1 MLPEDVVEVGL
12 ANEFKGSLSNA
23 GVSVF
28 RETILH
34 FKDDRFT
41 TSIAVLPQDLIR
53 ASTPCCPCII

>member
-28 RETILH
+28 RETFLH

-41 TSIAVLPQDLIR
+41 KA
-53 ASTPCCPCII
+53 